1 MARFAAGDGA
11 SARSQAPWLEQYVLL
26 SAIWGTSFLFIKIGD
41 RQLAPLQVVLARIAL
56 GAATVLVVLLIRRE
70 RLPSGMRMWGH
81 LGFLAVISN
90 AVPFALIAY
99 GEKHISSVLA
109 GLWNATTPL
118 FTLLIALALLPDER
132 PTRRRVGGLLLG
144 FAGVAIVLG
153 PWSGLGGPSL
163 EGSLAV
169 AGASACYGLSFV
181 YIRRYVTA
189 QPGARVSLVA
199 GQLISGTVIMTAAT
213 LLFTSAPARLSA
225 GPLLSVTALGAL
237 GTGVAYVLNY
247 SIVDRAGATIAST
260 VTYLIPLFATACGVV
275 FLNEGLTWNEPV
287 GALVVL
293 CGVALS
299 QRGVPSSTRGS
310 LRVVAALPW
319 LLGRRRRAELPLQD
333 I

>member
-1 MARFAAGDGA
+1 MARYEANERA
-11 SARSQAPWLEQYVLL
+11 SAASGAPWLEQYVLL
-26 SAIWGTSFLFIKIGD
+26 SAIWGTSFLFIKVAD
-41 RQLAPLQVVLARIAL
+41 RQLSPLQVVLARVAL
-56 GAATVLVVLLIRRE
+56 GAAAVGAVLLLRRE
-70 RLPSGMRMWGH
+70 RLPSEARTWGH
-81 LGFLAVISN
+81 LAFLAVVSN
-90 AVPFALIAY
+90 AVPFSLIAY
-99 GEKHISSVLA
+99 GETHISSVLA

-118 FTLLIALALLPDER
+118 FTLLIALALLPEER

-189 QPGARVSLVA
+189 QPDARVSLVA
-199 GQLISGTVIMTAAT
+199 GQLICATVIMTAAT
-213 LLFTSAPARLSA
+213 LLFTSAPPRLGA
-225 GPLLSVTALGAL
+225 GPVLSVVALGAL

-260 VTYLIPLFATACGVV
+260 VTYLIPLFATVCGVA
-275 FLNEGLTWNEPV
+275 FLGEGLSWNEPV

-299 QRGVPSSTRGS
+299 QRRQPISD
-310 LRVVAALPW
+310 LRRLVVAF
-319 LLGRRRRAELPLQD
+319 GRSVDRRRRAELPVQD